1 MLIDEAHL
9 LHTQGN
15 MGYRGSNMLSDVL
28 RRAKVVVAIF
38 DPGQILESRQRWTDE
53 DMERFFPKTCDA
65 SMGKSDVVRFVEGN
79 MGDLLIRHARIQL
92 HHQFRIAAN
101 PSTVE
106 WLEKL
111 IQEGEIGPV
120 PVDHGKRNPARSRT
134 RAV

>member
-1 MLIDEAHL
+1 
-9 LHTQGN
+9 
-15 MGYRGSNMLSDVL
+15 
-28 RRAKVVVAIF
+28 
-38 DPGQILESRQRWTDE
+38 
-53 DMERFFPKTCDA
+53 
-65 SMGKSDVVRFVEGN
+65 

-120 PVDHGKRNPARSRT
+120 PVDHGKRNPRAAERGQSEWVYEPFDLRIFDSPVTLMDAIRAKARLQANGAAG
-134 RAV
+134 RASLVCSQHMTGHIRKRERILIPKISVANGV